1 MASDDPNAPPP
12 NAEAPSAAPAPA
24 AAAAPDAKPAEP
36 NPLDDVKKGLGLL
49 FRAAKTAVDRLPTE
63 KIEEVTDK
71 IEHTVTTGAR
81 EVGRAFESVAGE
93 LQSQFAKA
101 TKKSAPP
108 PAPDAHAAPPAAPP
122 PGTEPPAGGP
132 RVDDGYA
139 PGSGPTRR

>member
-1 MASDDPNAPPP
+1 MAADDPTAPKPDP
-12 NAEAPSAAPAPA
+12 TTPAAGDAGAAADAPAPK
-24 AAAAPDAKPAEP
+24 APEP
-36 NPLDDVKKGLGLL
+36 NPLEDVKKGLGLL
-49 FRAAKTAVDRLPTE
+49 FRAAKTAVDRLPTD

-93 LQSQFAKA
+93 LQQQFHKA

-108 PAPDAHAAPPAAPP
+108 PADTSHAAPPA
-122 PGTEPPAGGP
+122 EPPAQGGP

-139 PGSGPTRR
+139 PGTGPTRR